1 MLTNDSPV
9 VSKVNDRSESFIVS
23 LGNECAHADV
33 RSHAHGEAKWEV
45 GIPRDLDRR
54 EVRAALE
61 RPSPV
66 AAVYAVQKDHDRQV
80 RSLRCAGRCV
90 DRNIASLPQGLA
102 LESDEADAIRLE
114 ARVGYFKGSKR

>member
-1 MLTNDSPV
+1 MGK
-9 VSKVNDRSESFIVS
+9 VSAAVPPKSVARHYQ
-23 LGNECAHADV
+23 G
-33 RSHAHGEAKWEV
+33 HGWYFSKGVEAFV
-45 GIPRDLDRR
+45 GF
-54 EVRAALE
+54 VRAPLE
-61 RPSPV
+61 CPSPV

-90 DRNIASLPQGLA
+90 DRNIASLPQCLA